1 MVANKRER
9 ARLDPTAWDR
19 VRTAVRGGHS
29 TRMLA
34 IRRFLAAGLILLAG
48 VLAFLPQ
55 RGMAS
60 SGVPVLIATR
70 DLAPGHV
77 LARGDL
83 ERRQLPAG
91 LAPAGVLRDPAAAEG
106 RTLAGA
112 ARKGE
117 PLTDVRLAGEALTR
131 LTTDGTHA
139 AVPLRL
145 ADPGVADL
153 LHPGRKVDVVTNAAQ
168 SGGASVLAERAP
180 VLAIRPA
187 EGRHEQGRLIVVGLP
202 EQKATEVA
210 SASLSQSVTVTLR

>member
-153 LHPGRKVDVVTNAAQ
+153 LQVDVVTTAAQ